1 MGLLWL
7 LDPGLCDCRKT
18 LVEAADN
25 LAHSYTSAEALL
37 ENPAALA
44 DLDCLISDIDL
55 TNFDRK
61 DPTHERK
68 NR

>member
-1 MGLLWL
+1 
-7 LDPGLCDCRKT
+7 

-25 LAHSYTSAEALL
+25 LAHSYTSAETLL

-44 DLDCLISDIDL
+44 DLDCLISAIDL